1 MYVWKPKKALIIGI
15 TGQDGSYLSEL
26 LLKKGY
32 EVHGIKRRSS
42 TINTERID
50 HLFPKSQEPKNFQ
63 IHYGD
68 LSDSLNLI
76 NLLKEINPDEVYN
89 LGAQSHVA
97 VSFKT
102 PLYTADI
109 DALGTLRILE
119 GIRTLGLEKKIR
131 FYQASTSE
139 LYGLVQESP
148 QSETT
153 PFYPRSPYGVAKIFS
168 YWSTVNYREAY
179 GLYACNGI
187 LFNHESP
194 RRGETFVTRKI
205 TLELAKVV
213 LGLKDCLRIGNIN
226 ALRDWGHA
234 KDYVEMQWLMLQQ
247 EAPDDFVIATGKQYS
262 VRDFIIWAANFLGI
276 TIEFNGE
283 GLEEVGV
290 ISKLEKQEHNFL
302 KLGDVIIRIDPNYYR
317 PAEVHSLLGDP
328 SKASRKLGWKP
339 KITAKELCEEM
350 MQADYELVK
359 KQLEKNQKNSP
370 NVSGI
375 LSSKKSTRR
384 TGLKV

>member
-1 MYVWKPKKALIIGI
+1 MYNWKPKRALIIGI
-15 TGQDGSYLSEL
+15 TGQDGSYLAEL
-26 LLKKGY
+26 LIKKGY

-42 TINTERID
+42 TISTERID
-50 HLFPKSQEPKNFQ
+50 HLFPKPQSPKNFQ

-68 LSDSLNLI
+68 LSDALNLI
-76 NLLKEINPDEVYN
+76 RLLKEINPDEIYN

-109 DALGTLRILE
+109 DGLGTLRILE
-119 GIRTLGLEKKIR
+119 AIRTLGLEKKIR

-139 LYGLVQESP
+139 LFGLVQESP
-148 QSETT
+148 QSEKT

-168 YWSTVNYREAY
+168 YWSTVNYRESY

-205 TLELAKVV
+205 TRELAKVV
-213 LGLKDCLRIGNIN
+213 LGLKDCLRIGNIE

-247 EAPDDFVIATGKQYS
+247 EDPDDFVIATGKQFT
-262 VRDFIIWAANFLGI
+262 VKEFVNLAAKKLDINLIWRGKGLNEIGINKKTNKTIIEIDKKYFRP
-276 TIEFNGE
+276 T
-283 GLEEVGV
+283 EVDSLMGDYKKAKK
-290 ISKLEKQEHNFL
+290 KLNWQ
-302 KLGDVIIRIDPNYYR
+302 
-317 PAEVHSLLGDP
+317 
-328 SKASRKLGWKP
+328 P
-339 KITAKELCEEM
+339 KITFKELVNEM
-350 MQADYELVK
+350 VLSDLNFQK
-359 KQLEKNQKNSP
+359 KNK
-370 NVSGI
+370 
-375 LSSKKSTRR
+375 
-384 TGLKV
+384 